1 MNTCTRCHLL
11 CVHVCTQWCNSYVIV
26 HSAHTPS
33 SSLPP
38 FPLLP
43 PFAPQLGLFK
53 LMLTNKED
61 RDGTGDRL
69 TLGLQAACSTSTL
82 KELNFS
88 SKGGPEQA
96 LRLTLVSMEREGWA
110 KRALM
115 FMQLTRE
122 VSWVRR
128 FGEDAWD
135 LILHCCGWNRGQG
148 HALRTRMSQSIISA
162 KSKKHFQFNVRERAH
177 RVVVEAQL
185 RLRLYGCSCRS
196 PDTYDLCC

>member
-1 MNTCTRCHLL
+1 MAGVTRARA
-11 CVHVCTQWCNSYVIV
+11 VVYVYTYV
-26 HSAHTPS
+26 RSGATHSAHA
-33 SSLPP
+33 PP
-38 FPLLP
+38 AP
-43 PFAPQLGLFK
+43 PPQLGLFK

-82 KELNFS
+82 QELNFT

-128 FGEDAWD
+128 FGVDACD

-148 HALRTRMSQSIISA
+148 HALRTRMSQSIIHA
-162 KSKKHFQFNVRERAH
+162 KSKKHFQFNVRLH
-177 RVVVEAQL
+177 PQL
-185 RLRLYGCSCRS
+185 
-196 PDTYDLCC
+196 